1 MPTLSASDYT
11 SFIKAQAAA
20 QSYRNGAIPNK
31 IQTSDQPFTNQ
42 SVLNSQL
49 LASQAAYITKAKT
62 PVITVNA
69 TTVSSA
75 SVTTVTNGASAILSA
90 ATANIVTA
98 AVGSTTYITYTT
110 SVAHGLSVGDVVSIT
125 GITGYAAA
133 NVTSLAVSLTPTTT
147 SFRVALSTNT
157 TSVSGQSGQ
166 INIGPAAAA
175 TVYYTSSVA
184 HGLAVGDT
192 VTITGFTTQGNVTSK
207 TITKVID
214 STKFAIANVGTGVG
228 TGTGTITGF
237 TYYITSVAH
246 GLSVGDVI
254 TITGMTNFNASLLT
268 VGKVISTT
276 QFALA
281 SGPTNATADSGK
293 TGTIVGRVY
302 YTTAAAYAGIFP
314 NVPNTLV
321 EVSGITGNTTFNLS
335 GIVIACPTTT
345 VFVISSNQA
354 SGTAVTGKA
363 GIITSTVIVN
373 PTTSIDGN
381 ARVRPYDGVGYVNQ
395 PKNLSTIAQSGT
407 LSSGKTQQLGGLPL
421 TAPKGSGVYAPTPQ
435 LARVN
440 TRATGAYRAVRQ
452 PV

>member
-11 SFIKAQAAA
+11 NFIKLQAAS
-20 QSYRNGAIPNK
+20 QSYRNGAIPKK
-31 IQTSDQPFTNQ
+31 IQTSDQVVPLQ
-42 SVLNSQL
+42 SMLNAQL
-49 LASQAAYITKAKT
+49 LASQASYVTKAKT
-62 PVITVNA
+62 RGVTVSG
-69 TTVSSA
+69 TTVTDA

-98 AVGSTTYITYTT
+98 AVGSTTFITYTT

-237 TYYITSVAH
+237 TYYIASVAH

-268 VGKVISTT
+268 VAKVISTT
-276 QFALA
+276 QFVLA
-281 SGPTNATADSGK
+281 NGPTNATADSGK

-345 VFVISSNQA
+345 VFIISSNQA